1 MKRKL
6 RYNVGNETVEK
17 DINYIPVRIILA
29 VTLAILETLAV
40 ITIVILLCLYAP
52 YF

>member
-1 MKRKL
+1 MKRTL

-17 DINYIPVRIILA
+17 DINYILVRFILA
-29 VTLAILETLAV
+29 VALAVLETLAV
-40 ITIVILLCLYAP
+40 IAIVILLCLYVP

>member
-17 DINYIPVRIILA
+17 DINYIPVRFILA
-29 VTLAILETLAV
+29 VTLAVLETLAV
-40 ITIVILLCLYAP
+40 IAVVILLCM
-52 YF
+52 

>member
-17 DINYIPVRIILA
+17 DINYIPVRFIKTA
-29 VTLAILETLAV
+29 QGK
-40 ITIVILLCLYAP
+40 
-52 YF
+52 